1 MVTQQLDY
9 VEFVLS
15 EGMVDNDQ
23 IFHSQSHFLHE
34 KASLKKIFSWLY
46 NRIMLKIK
54 RLSTNTTFES
64 NIKW

>member
-1 MVTQQLDY
+1 MVTQQFDY
-9 VEFVLS
+9 VDFVLS

-23 IFHSQSHFLHE
+23 IYHSQSNFLHE

-46 NRIMLKIK
+46 YRIMLKSK
-54 RLSTNTTFES
+54 RLITNTTFES